1 MQILQNKKF
10 KTIFLISM
18 LLIPVIVYAMD
29 NENINI
35 CIGHQ
40 HLIHLKGI
48 KRVALANPAIANLRV
63 LDSGDELL
71 ITGTG
76 NGNTNLTIWLKSN
89 EKKTIEISVWSRQQ
103 WEIKHGI
110 ERIIGNSGGQIKISR
125 DGEKVSVTG
134 TLNDIRVYRKLMKYI
149 SLNQERIL
157 CNISITPDLITDAIQ
172 ELKESLYKINFKNIK
187 LTRMVDTICL
197 EGEVSSD
204 DELKKID
211 SITSD
216 YPGLIKNFVKIG
228 NSLKKMVEIDV
239 HVLEINRHFLRNI
252 GIDWQD
258 FLELSSSIQVSKPI
272 PRGKLS
278 GSVNISSGISAL
290 INFLS
295 QNGQGRILA
304 NPRLLCRSGEKADFI
319 AGGQIPVLLVSE
331 RSASV
336 EWKEYGIMLH
346 ISPQVDENGNIMT
359 DISAEIS
366 SLDKSTSLSG
376 IPGIITRRVRTSVN
390 TTNGETVALSGLVSS
405 IEGNDI
411 NSIPAIGDLP
421 IIGELFKSR
430 SFQDKKSEMIVFIT
444 PRIVEPGTSSQSDD
458 IERIRKKFE
467 EIGLNKGF
475 KILN

>member
-1 MQILQNKKF
+1 MQISENKKI
-10 KTIFLISM
+10 KTIIMISM
-18 LLIPVIVYAMD
+18 LLIPAIVYAMD
-29 NENINI
+29 DENINI
-35 CIGHQ
+35 CMGHQ

-48 KRVALANPAIANLRV
+48 KRVALANPAIANIRV

-71 ITGTG
+71 ITGIG
-76 NGNTNLTIWLKSN
+76 NGNTNLTIWLRSN
-89 EKKTIEISVWSRQQ
+89 EKKSIEISVWNRQQ
-103 WEIKHGI
+103 WEIKNEI
-110 ERIIGNSGGQIKISR
+110 ERIIGNGGQIKISR

-134 TLNDIRVYRKLMKYI
+134 TLRDIKVYRKLMKYI
-149 SLNQERIL
+149 SLNQERLL
-157 CNISITPDLITDAIQ
+157 CNINITPDLITDAIQ
-172 ELKESLYKINFKNIK
+172 ELKESFNKINFKNIK
-187 LTRMVDTICL
+187 LTRVVDFICL
-197 EGEVSSD
+197 EGEVSSE
-204 DELKKID
+204 DELKKLD

-258 FLELSSSIQVSKPI
+258 FMEISSSIQVSKPI
-272 PRGKLS
+272 PRGKLA
-278 GSVNISSGISAL
+278 GSVNLSSGISAL

-359 DISAEIS
+359 DIAAEIS

-390 TTNGETVALSGLVSS
+390 TTDGETVALSGLVSS

-444 PRIVEPGTSSQSDD
+444 PRIIEPGTSPQSDD
-458 IERIRKKFE
+458 IQRMRKKFE
-467 EIGLNKGF
+467 EIGLKKGF